1 MLETLQYISIIIEA
15 VIAIFGLMIVFQRKK
30 KYGWGIF
37 ITFIIYV
44 YYDFAKL
51 AGYRVSNNIL
61 YVMFFIATLSMLWVV
76 WMLYKREK

>member
-15 VIAIFGLMIVFQRKK
+15 IIAILGLIIVFQRKK

-37 ITFIIYV
+37 ITFAIYV

-51 AGYRVSNNIL
+51 AGYRVSNDIL
-61 YVMFFIATLSMLWVV
+61 YVMFFIATLLMLGVV
-76 WMLYKREK
+76 WILYKKK